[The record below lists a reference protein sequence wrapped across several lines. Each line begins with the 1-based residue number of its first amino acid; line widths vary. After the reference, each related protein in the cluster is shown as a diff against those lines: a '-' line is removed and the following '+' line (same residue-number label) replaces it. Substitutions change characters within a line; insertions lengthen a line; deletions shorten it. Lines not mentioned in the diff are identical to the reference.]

1 MNNKQLNNLI
11 NELLL
16 LPAETECLEFKEAKN
31 SYDFNKLGK
40 YFSALSNEANLKN
53 RDCAWLI
60 FGIENIHHNIVGSA
74 YRSNRKDLDS
84 LKKEIADQ
92 TNNGIS
98 FIEIH
103 ELTLNSKRI
112 IMFQIPPAPQ
122 GIPTSWKGHFYG
134 RHNESLEALSLQEL
148 EQIRNQFLNHDWSA
162 DIVQAA
168 SIIDLDPAALKVAR
182 GKFKDK
188 NSAKSFA
195 SDIDSWDDKTFL
207 DKAKITINGQITRTA
222 IILLG
227 REEAVHYISPAV
239 AEITWKLEAEERAYE
254 HFGPP
259 FILNTN
265 ALFSKIR
272 NIKFKIQPYNQLIP
286 IELTKY
292 DPWIILEA
300 LHNCIAHQDYSK
312 NSRILVTEK
321 IDRLILQN
329 AGSFFEGSLE
339 DYILQD
345 ITPRNYRNKF
355 LAQAMVNLDM
365 IDTMG
370 YGIKTMFIKQRQ
382 RYFPMPEYDLTQPEQ
397 VNVEIMGRLIDE
409 NYSKL
414 LIEEADLPLSLVLML
429 DKVQK
434 QKTLTNPEIKEL
446 RKKKLIEGRAP
457 NVHVAAHIAAL
468 INNKVQYT
476 KNKAFDTQYYK
487 DLVLKFLDEHGEG
500 KSAELQQLLTGK
512 LSDLLSDDQKKRKVN
527 NILYSMSNIDKT
539 IFNAGGRGKYAIW
552 EKL

>member
-1 MNNKQLNNLI
+1 MVKILMNNKQLNNLI

-195 SDIDSWDDKTFL
+195 SDIDSWGDKTFL

-365 IDTMG
+365 IVTMG

-397 VNVEIMGRLIDE
+397 VNV
-409 NYSKL
+409 
-414 LIEEADLPLSLVLML
+414 
-429 DKVQK
+429 
-434 QKTLTNPEIKEL
+434 
-446 RKKKLIEGRAP
+446 
-457 NVHVAAHIAAL
+457 
-468 INNKVQYT
+468 
-476 KNKAFDTQYYK
+476 
-487 DLVLKFLDEHGEG
+487 
-500 KSAELQQLLTGK
+500 
-512 LSDLLSDDQKKRKVN
+512 
-527 NILYSMSNIDKT
+527 
-539 IFNAGGRGKYAIW
+539 
-552 EKL
+552 

>member
-1 MNNKQLNNLI
+1 MDNIQLHNLLQ
-11 NELLL
+11 ELLS
-16 LPAETECLEFKEAKN
+16 LPVETEWLEFKEAKT
-31 SYDFNKLGK
+31 SYDFKKLGK
-40 YFSALSNEANLKN
+40 YFSALSNEANLKS
-53 RDCAWLI
+53 RHCAWLI
-60 FGIENIHHNIVGSA
+60 FGIENKHHKIIGSA
-74 YRSNRKDLDS
+74 YRNNRKDLDS
-84 LKKEIADQ
+84 LKKEVADQ
-92 TNNGIS
+92 TNGGIS

-103 ELTLNSKRI
+103 EITLDSKRV

-148 EQIRNQFLNHDWSA
+148 EQIRNQSLNYDWSA
-162 DIVQAA
+162 QLLPSA
-168 SIIDLDPAALKVAR
+168 SIADLDPKALKVAR
-182 GKFKDK
+182 DKFKDK
-188 NSAKSFA
+188 NSAKPFA
-195 SDIDSWDDKTFL
+195 SEIDSWDDKTFL

-227 REEAVHYISPAV
+227 REEAVHYLSPGV

-265 ALFSKIR
+265 ALFSRIR
-272 NIKFKIQPYNQLIP
+272 NIKFKIQPFNQLIP

-300 LHNCIAHQDYSK
+300 LHNCIAHQDYTK
-312 NSRILVTEK
+312 NSRITVTEK

-382 RYFPMPEYDLTQPEQ
+382 RFFPMPEYNLSQADKVSL
-397 VNVEIMGRLIDE
+397 EIMGQLIDK
-409 NYSKL
+409 NYSKML
-414 LIEEADLPLSLVLML
+414 MEEVDLPLSLVIAL

-434 QKTLTNPEIKEL
+434 KRALTSFEIKEL

-468 INNKVQYT
+468 TNDKAQYT

-500 KSAELQQLLTGK
+500 KPDELRQLLTGK
-512 LSDLLSDDQKKRKVN
+512 LSELLTDDQKKRKVN
-527 NILYSMSNIDKT
+527 NILYSMANIEKT
-539 IFNAGGRGKYAIW
+539 ILNAGGRGKYAIW